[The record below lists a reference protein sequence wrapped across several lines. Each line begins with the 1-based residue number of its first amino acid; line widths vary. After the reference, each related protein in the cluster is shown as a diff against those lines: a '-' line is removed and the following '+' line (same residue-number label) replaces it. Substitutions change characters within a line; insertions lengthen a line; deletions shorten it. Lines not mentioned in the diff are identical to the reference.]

1 MRIRRTE
8 QTDGTAYL
16 RVYYSLFYYLK
27 ISWEVLHMNKLK
39 NFLQQINVKDIKPST
54 YASAV
59 VLVLTM
65 VNYILAMLGKPLVG
79 IDEGQIET
87 VVAALIGVAGIIYSW
102 YKNQSITKP
111 AQVADDVMQ
120 ILKDGKITLAELE
133 DFVAKYSEQDT
144 DDTEDEEYDDSEDY
158 VYDEIE
164 DDDLDGEN
172 Y

>member
-1 MRIRRTE
+1 
-8 QTDGTAYL
+8 
-16 RVYYSLFYYLK
+16 
-27 ISWEVLHMNKLK
+27 MNKLK
-39 NFLQQINVKDIKPST
+39 NFLEQINVKDIKAST
-54 YASAV
+54 YVSAV
-59 VLVLTM
+59 VLIFTM
-65 VNYILAMLGKPLVG
+65 VNYVLNIMGKPV
-79 IDEGQIET
+79 ININENEI
-87 VVAALIGVAGIIYSW
+87 AAWVTAIVGVAGIIYSW
-102 YKNQSITKP
+102 YKNQSITRP

-144 DDTEDEEYDDSEDY
+144 DDEEDEEYDDSEDY

>member
-1 MRIRRTE
+1 
-8 QTDGTAYL
+8 
-16 RVYYSLFYYLK
+16 
-27 ISWEVLHMNKLK
+27 MNKLK
-39 NFLQQINVKDIKPST
+39 NFLSQINVKDIKPST
-54 YASAV
+54 YVSAV
-59 VLVLTM
+59 VLIFTM
-65 VNYILAMLGKPLVG
+65 VNYVLNIMGKPV
-79 IDEGQIET
+79 ININENEI
-87 VVAALIGVAGIIYSW
+87 AAWVTAIVGVAGIIYSW

-133 DFVAKYSEQDT
+133 DFVAKYSEQD
-144 DDTEDEEYDDSEDY
+144 EEYDDSKDY

>member
-1 MRIRRTE
+1 
-8 QTDGTAYL
+8 
-16 RVYYSLFYYLK
+16 
-27 ISWEVLHMNKLK
+27 MNKLK
-39 NFLQQINVKDIKPST
+39 NFLEQINVKDIKAST
-54 YASAV
+54 YVSAV
-59 VLVLTM
+59 VLIFTM
-65 VNYILAMLGKPLVG
+65 VNYVLNIMGKPVININENEIAAWVTAIVG
-79 IDEGQIET
+79 
-87 VVAALIGVAGIIYSW
+87 VVGIIYSW

-120 ILKDGKITLAELE
+120 ILKDGKITPAELE

-144 DDTEDEEYDDSEDY
+144 DDEEDEEYDDSEDY

>member
-1 MRIRRTE
+1 
-8 QTDGTAYL
+8 
-16 RVYYSLFYYLK
+16 
-27 ISWEVLHMNKLK
+27 MNKLK
-39 NFLQQINVKDIKPST
+39 NFLEQINVKDIKAST
-54 YASAV
+54 YVSAV
-59 VLVLTM
+59 VLIFTM
-65 VNYILAMLGKPLVG
+65 VNYVLNIMGKPV
-79 IDEGQIET
+79 ININENEI
-87 VVAALIGVAGIIYSW
+87 AAWVTAIVGVAGIIYSW

-144 DDTEDEEYDDSEDY
+144 DGEEDEEYDDSEDY

>member
-1 MRIRRTE
+1 
-8 QTDGTAYL
+8 
-16 RVYYSLFYYLK
+16 
-27 ISWEVLHMNKLK
+27 MNKLK
-39 NFLQQINVKDIKPST
+39 NFLEQINVKDIKAST
-54 YASAV
+54 YVSAV
-59 VLVLTM
+59 VLIFTM
-65 VNYILAMLGKPLVG
+65 VNYVLNIMGKP
-79 IDEGQIET
+79 IININENEI
-87 VVAALIGVAGIIYSW
+87 AAWVTAIVGVAGIIYSW

-144 DDTEDEEYDDSEDY
+144 DDEEDKEYDDSKDY

>member
-1 MRIRRTE
+1 
-8 QTDGTAYL
+8 
-16 RVYYSLFYYLK
+16 
-27 ISWEVLHMNKLK
+27 MNKLK
-39 NFLQQINVKDIKPST
+39 NFLEQINVKDIKAST
-54 YASAV
+54 YVSAV
-59 VLVLTM
+59 VLIFTMMNYVLNIM
-65 VNYILAMLGKPLVG
+65 GKPVININENEIAAWVTAIVG
-79 IDEGQIET
+79 
-87 VVAALIGVAGIIYSW
+87 VVGIIYSW

-144 DDTEDEEYDDSEDY
+144 DDEEDEEYDDSEDY

>member
-1 MRIRRTE
+1 
-8 QTDGTAYL
+8 
-16 RVYYSLFYYLK
+16 
-27 ISWEVLHMNKLK
+27 MNKLK
-39 NFLQQINVKDIKPST
+39 NFLSQINVKDIKPST
-54 YASAV
+54 YVSAV
-59 VLVLTM
+59 VLIFTM
-65 VNYILAMLGKPLVG
+65 VNYVLNIMGKPV
-79 IDEGQIET
+79 ININENEI
-87 VVAALIGVAGIIYSW
+87 AAWVTAIVGVAGIIYSW

-144 DDTEDEEYDDSEDY
+144 DDEEDEEYDDSEDY

>member
-1 MRIRRTE
+1 
-8 QTDGTAYL
+8 
-16 RVYYSLFYYLK
+16 
-27 ISWEVLHMNKLK
+27 MNKLK
-39 NFLQQINVKDIKPST
+39 NFLEQINVKDIKAST
-54 YASAV
+54 YVSAV
-59 VLVLTM
+59 VLIFTM
-65 VNYILAMLGKPLVG
+65 VNYVLNIMGKPVININENEIAAWVTAIVG
-79 IDEGQIET
+79 
-87 VVAALIGVAGIIYSW
+87 VVGIIYSW

-144 DDTEDEEYDDSEDY
+144 DDEEDEECDDSEDY